1 MSNFSAELTP
11 YFQRVRNRLSC
22 SKKYQNEQMQKIFRA
37 AEEYAQENPN
47 ATLEEVEE
55 YLGNPE
61 EVAQELM
68 ESIDPEVLE
77 RDRKRKR
84 LGVMVAIGILVAA
97 LIVVGIG
104 FIHLTLDTNPI
115 EITETLVIY
124 PEEEII
130 P

>member
-1 MSNFSAELTP
+1 MSNVSAELTP

-84 LGVMVAIGILVAA
+84 LGVMVVIGILLVA
-97 LIVVGIG
+97 LGIMTAR
-104 FIHLTLDTNPI
+104 FIYLRSQPAHVEVI
-115 EITETLVIY
+115 ETLVIHD
-124 PEEEII
+124 
-130 P
+130 

>member
-1 MSNFSAELTP
+1 MSVANSELSP
-11 YFQRVRNRLSC
+11 YFQRVRGRLSC

-55 YLGNPE
+55 HLGNPE

-84 LGVMVAIGILVAA
+84 LGVLVAIGILAAA
-97 LIVVGIG
+97 LIAVSIG
-104 FIHLTLDTNPI
+104 AAYYARITAPF
-115 EITETLVIY
+115 EIIETLTIY
-124 PEEEII
+124 EEVSN

>member
-1 MSNFSAELTP
+1 MSVANSELTP

-22 SKKYQNEQMQKIFRA
+22 SKKYQDEQMQKIFRA

-68 ESIDPEVLE
+68 ESMDPEVLA
-77 RDRKRKR
+77 RDRKLKKIGVLLVIGTLVVA
-84 LGVMVAIGILVAA
+84 LGVMSARFVYLRSQPRTVE
-97 LIVVGIG
+97 V
-104 FIHLTLDTNPI
+104 
-115 EITETLVIY
+115 TETLVIHD
-124 PEEEII
+124 
-130 P
+130 